1 MLPDGRKNVLFNKP
15 RIVSVSRRTDIP
27 AFYGERFRQQV
38 RQGWAVSC
46 NPFSRRAVRV
56 SLRPG
61 NERLSGQ
68 LIRGYLN
75 WGSMVDNGFERP
87 NGIKIRMELK
97 YYVNRTVYR
106 EKIT

>member
-1 MLPDGRKNVLFNKP
+1 MTLFNIP
-15 RIVSVSRRTDIP
+15 QIVSVSRRTDIP
-27 AFYGERFRQQV
+27 AFYDEWFRQLV

-46 NPFSRRAVRV
+46 NPFSRRVVRV
-56 SLRPG
+56 SLRPE

-75 WGSMVDNGFERP
+75 WGSMVNKGFERP
-87 NGIKIRMELK
+87 NGIKIRMESK

-106 EKIT
+106 EIITWWVK